1 LLYVDIFFKIN
12 QKNCVKILKVERGR
26 DMNEL
31 YRFAK
36 LILDNLEKI
45 ITSVSALILALT
57 AYEKAKSRNT
67 DEDTND

>member
-1 LLYVDIFFKIN
+1 
-12 QKNCVKILKVERGR
+12 
-26 DMNEL
+26 MNEL

-36 LILDNLEKI
+36 LILDNLKKI

>member
-1 LLYVDIFFKIN
+1 MS
-12 QKNCVKILKVERGR
+12 KNKSKNYVKILKVERER

-36 LILDNLEKI
+36 LILDNLAEI

-57 AYEKAKSRNT
+57 TYEKAKSRNT